1 MKKKMKSIVDKI
13 LDPRHFKTSIYLHGA
28 AIKAFDN
35 GHYLE
40 SAIIYFQLV
49 EFSLRLAIHLLS
61 IRMGLSESVMKR
73 MEDEQSFYRL
83 VLYLDLIKPD
93 NNLSKRLLD
102 FNGLRNDFMHELFYS
117 FKSFDSL
124 KKNLIEFCLEGKELT
139 HHLLVMIGLRE
150 DK

>member
-1 MKKKMKSIVDKI
+1 MKKRMKSIVDKI

-61 IRMGLSESVMKR
+61 IRMGLSESVISETVVSGNGNTVFMPL
-73 MEDEQSFYRL
+73 FPL
-83 VLYLDLIKPD
+83 VCIR
-93 NNLSKRLLD
+93 S
-102 FNGLRNDFMHELFYS
+102 
-117 FKSFDSL
+117 
-124 KKNLIEFCLEGKELT
+124 
-139 HHLLVMIGLRE
+139 
-150 DK
+150 